1 MAKPCIYI
9 VDDNDGFRQSVAFML
24 GQSRYQIQQFNCA
37 ESVLETLD
45 TLAVDDEVCML
56 LDVRM
61 PGLSGLDLHD
71 RVNESKPELPI
82 IYMTGHADVPLA
94 VEAMKKG
101 AVTLLEKP
109 LDPEALKRAV
119 ESAIDNAR
127 ERAKQKASGAAG
139 SKSMQSGNVLSAEEQ
154 AEADAFEARLQ
165 TLTPRE
171 YEVLESLVEGMANK
185 QCAYELQ
192 ISVRTVELH
201 RARLL
206 KKLKVRSVAELIR
219 KVLLHRAPA

>member
-9 VDDNDGFRQSVAFML
+9 VDDNESFRKSVAFML
-24 GQSRYQIQQFNCA
+24 GQSRYRIQQFNCA

-45 TLAVDDEVCML
+45 TLANDDEVCML

-71 RVNESKPELPI
+71 RVNDSKPGLPI

-109 LDPEALKRAV
+109 LDPEALKLAV
-119 ESAIDNAR
+119 ETAMNNAR
-127 ERAKQKASGAAG
+127 DRLKDKTTAQNEAETFQLDK
-139 SKSMQSGNVLSAEEQ
+139 VLSDEEQ
-154 AEADAFEARLQ
+154 VEFDAFEARLQ

-171 YEVLESLVEGMANK
+171 REVLEFLVQGLANK

-206 KKLKVRSVAELIR
+206 KKLKVRSGAELIR
-219 KVLLHRAPA
+219 AVFLHRAKL